1 MKRIAMLC
9 YDRRWFVVLGWIGL
23 TASLFALAFLFQGAF
38 KTEFRLPGSESQ
50 AAVDLLKERGVN
62 DRTGFF
68 GQVVVRANQ
77 GVDHA
82 AVKTRIE
89 RFLADID
96 SSIENIQVES
106 PYDSEKAYQTSNDGT
121 IAYAEINFGDR
132 SNEDY
137 VNDAE
142 IIKDLRSDLLRD
154 IETDPALAGLQVE
167 LGGFIFA
174 DQPSFSSEYVG
185 IRAAVI
191 ILLIAFGSLLAMGL
205 PIITAIFGVGCGALL
220 IGLVTRVLDVPEFT
234 PQIAAMVGI
243 GVGIDYALLIVT
255 RYRQGLHDGL
265 DPRAAVI
272 LSLETSGRAVV
283 FAGITVVIALFGMF
297 MMNLEFMRS
306 ISVGAILAVLMTM
319 LASVTL
325 LPALLGFAGRNIDRL
340 GLPHKKAA
348 EGDTRKSFWY
358 RWSRVI
364 QDHPWPAF
372 IISAAILIVLALPI
386 FWLRLGFGDAGNLPE
401 SNSPRRAYD
410 LLSEGFG
417 PGFNSP
423 ILIVADTPNQQ
434 DVDEVRALQTAIGG
448 GGPGGSGPIEGV
460 DSVSNPQPLADGKVH
475 ILNVFATTAPQDR
488 ETDDLVHRIRDDVI
502 PSVIEGETP
511 AVFLT
516 GDTPFS
522 VDLADYISERLP
534 LFVGAV
540 LLLSFLLLL
549 TVFHSIVV
557 AAKAVVMNMLSIA
570 AACGALVAVFQ
581 WGFMDHVIGLGR
593 EGPIEAWA
601 PMMLFAVVFGLSMDY
616 EVFLLT
622 RIREEYDRTGD
633 NAQAVA
639 DGLAATGRVITAAAA
654 IMICVFGAFVLGEG
668 RDLKLLG
675 FGLAFAIFI
684 DATLVR
690 MVLVPALM
698 ELMGEWNWYLPSWL
712 KWLPVIRVEPEELRG
727 PQARGAIP
735 AVGGD

>member
-1 MKRIAMLC
+1 LKRIATLC
-9 YDRRWFVVLGWIGL
+9 YDRRWFVLLGWIGL
-23 TASLFALAFLFQGAF
+23 TASLVVLAVLFQGAY

-50 AAVDLLKERGVN
+50 AAVDLLEERGVSE
-62 DRTGFF
+62 RTGFF
-68 GQVVVRANQ
+68 GQVVFRATQ
-77 GVDHA
+77 GVNDPE
-82 AVKTRIE
+82 VRVRME
-89 RFLADID
+89 QFFADIE
-96 SSIENIQVES
+96 SSVNDVEVLS
-106 PYDSEKAYQTSNDGT
+106 PYDLERAYQISDDGT

-132 SNEDY
+132 TNEDY
-137 VNDAE
+137 VDDAE
-142 IIKDLRSDLLRD
+142 IIKDLHEQVV
-154 IETDPALAGLQVE
+154 IEGVQVE
-167 LGGFIFA
+167 LGGFLFA
-174 DQPSFSSEYVG
+174 DQPSFSSEFVG
-185 IRAAVI
+185 IGAAVI

-205 PIITAIFGVGCGALL
+205 PIITALFGVGCGALL
-220 IGLVTRVLDVPEFT
+220 IALVTRVLDVPEFT
-234 PQIAAMVGI
+234 PQIAAMIGI
-243 GVGIDYALLIVT
+243 GVGIDYALLVVT
-255 RYRQGLHDGL
+255 RYRQSLHDGL
-265 DPRAAVI
+265 EPRDAVV

-319 LASVTL
+319 MASITL
-325 LPALLGFAGRNIDRL
+325 LPAMLGFAGRNIDRL

-348 EGDTRKSFWY
+348 EGDGRQSVWY
-358 RWSRVI
+358 AWSRVI
-364 QDHPWPAF
+364 QAHPWPAF
-372 IISAAILIVLALPI
+372 IGSALILIVLALPI

-423 ILIVADTPNQQ
+423 LLVVVDTPTPEDAAVVAQLR
-434 DVDEVRALQTAIGG
+434 DAFAGM
-448 GGPGGSGPIEGV
+448 EGV
-460 DSVSNPQPLADGKVH
+460 QSVSDPQELADGKVH
-475 ILNVFATTAPQDR
+475 IINVFATTAPQDK
-488 ETDDLVHRIRDDVI
+488 ETDDLVHKMRSDVV
-502 PSVIEGETP
+502 PSV
-511 AVFLT
+511 VT
-516 GDTPFS
+516 GDTPVVFVTGDAAFS
-522 VDLADYISERLP
+522 VDFADYIAERLP

-540 LLLSFLLLL
+540 LLLSFLLLM

-570 AACGALVAVFQ
+570 AAFGALVIVFQ
-581 WGFMDHVIGLGR
+581 WGYLDNLIGLGR
-593 EGPIEAWA
+593 PGPIEAWA

-690 MVLVPALM
+690 LILVPAVM
-698 ELMGEWNWYLPSWL
+698 ELMGKWNWYLPSWL

-727 PQARGAIP
+727 PQAGRPVPQPGG
-735 AVGGD
+735 GGD